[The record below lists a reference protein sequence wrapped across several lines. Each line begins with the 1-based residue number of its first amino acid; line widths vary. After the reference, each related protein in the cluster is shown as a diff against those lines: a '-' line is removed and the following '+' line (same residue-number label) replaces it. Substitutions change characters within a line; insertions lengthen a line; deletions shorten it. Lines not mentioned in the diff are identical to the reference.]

1 MSYLNLLINNQKTYK
16 STLNE
21 TNNCILTMFF
31 NNEYSMK
38 KAEKLIKQQRERA
51 KKRKESMDET
61 MNSPSESET
70 QSDHHG
76 SVRGSLSGSMH
87 SSVREGT
94 VSYAEHKAN
103 KALNSIELTIASQED
118 REQDLETKIKDT
130 VIEAKN
136 KLAAGNKRAALRAM
150 KKVKL
155 EQAELQKVSSVIE
168 TLEAQKLH
176 IESSIN
182 SINVLKVMQEGSETL
197 QGLSGSTKI
206 SDIDNVIDKI
216 RDTMEITAE
225 INDILSTP
233 VNNVLVDDD
242 DLLRELEEMGDNGP
256 IDLPVAP
263 AGKLKIK
270 ANSDGMLLHES

>member
-1 MSYLNLLINNQKTYK
+1 
-16 STLNE
+16 
-21 TNNCILTMFF
+21 
-31 NNEYSMK
+31 MK

-70 QSDHHG
+70 QSDRHG
-76 SVRGSLSGSMH
+76 SIRGSLSGSMN

-206 SDIDNVIDKI
+206 SDIDTVIDKI

-256 IDLPVAP
+256 MDLPVAP

-270 ANSDGMLLHES
+270 ANSDGMLLHQS

>member
-1 MSYLNLLINNQKTYK
+1 
-16 STLNE
+16 
-21 TNNCILTMFF
+21 
-31 NNEYSMK
+31 MK
-38 KAEKLIKQQRERA
+38 KAEKLIKQQQA
-51 KKRKESMDET
+51 KTKKRKESMDET
-61 MNSPSESET
+61 ESNPSRPEDS
-70 QSDHHG
+70 QSDHQNSG
-76 SVRGSLSGSMH
+76 SLKGSITLSGSMN

-118 REQDLETKIKDT
+118 REQDLETNIKDT

-176 IESSIN
+176 IESSLN

-197 QGLSGSTKI
+197 QGLNGSTKV
-206 SDIDNVIDKI
+206 SDIDTVIDNI

-242 DLLRELEEMGDNGP
+242 ELLRELEGMRDDGP
-256 IDLPVAP
+256 LNLPVAP
-263 AGKLKIK
+263 AGKLKVK
-270 ANSDGMLLHES
+270 SNSEGMLLHQS